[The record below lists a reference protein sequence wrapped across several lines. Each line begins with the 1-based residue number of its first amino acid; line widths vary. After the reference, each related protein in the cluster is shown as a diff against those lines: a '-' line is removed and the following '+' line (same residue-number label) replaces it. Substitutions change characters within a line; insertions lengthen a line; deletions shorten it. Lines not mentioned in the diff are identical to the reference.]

1 MNKTENIFNET
12 VKMLTE
18 DVMSLQQKFHKLQED
33 NNIKGSIDCLRLLK
47 DTLSL
52 IKEYDWHL
60 EYSEYKTDGKKQIAV
75 WEQNH
80 CGDIKNHKVWNIS
93 TSSEID
99 KNRWY
104 FMFEDA
110 IMSGQSLTSAN
121 GYLHRDSG
129 KSYALS
135 KLCNKYDGIVVY
147 KNIGS
152 IQGIKNNDNELGITN
167 NFVKYKRGCMDSNKL
182 YGKIIFI
189 DEGSGLNEDEIEAL
203 KESYIVVGF
212 QDYL

>member
-12 VKMLTE
+12 VKTLTE
-18 DVMSLQQKFHKLQED
+18 DAMSLQQKFHKLQEE

-60 EYSEYKTDGKKQIAV
+60 EYSEYKVDGRKQVAV

-80 CGDIKNHKVWNIS
+80 CGDIKNHKIWNIDTS
-93 TSSEID
+93 THND
-99 KNRWY
+99 KNGWY
-104 FMFEDA
+104 FMFEEA
-110 IMSGQSLTSAN
+110 IISGESLITYN
-121 GYLHRDSG
+121 GHLHRNSG

-167 NFVKYKRGCMDSNKL
+167 NYFKYERGCIDSSNF
-182 YGKIIFI
+182 YEKIIFI
-189 DEGSGLNEDEIEAL
+189 DEGSGLNKEDIKAL
-203 KESYIVVGF
+203 EEKNIVVGF
-212 QDYL
+212 KDFL